1 MTQLIPGLLAAGA
14 TGGLLGLMYLL
25 ALWRTLQRLHTRRL
39 PGLWLAGG
47 MALRIIVV
55 GAVLF
60 GVLQWGDWHHVLAA
74 IAGFTLARWLVA
86 RRMVACKTPPA
97 DQDRRPA

>member
-1 MTQLIPGLLAAGA
+1 MMQLILGLLASSVAGA
-14 TGGLLGLMYLL
+14 VLGLMFLL
-25 ALWRTLQRLHTRRL
+25 ALWHSLQRLQTRRR
-39 PGLWLAGG
+39 PGPWLAGG

-60 GVLQWGDWHHVLAA
+60 GVLRLWDWRHVVAA
-74 IAGFTLARWLVA
+74 LAGFTLARWLVT

-97 DQDRRPA
+97 DQDRTLA

>member
-1 MTQLIPGLLAAGA
+1 MTALTLTLFAAFALGMALGLLF
-14 TGGLLGLMYLL
+14 LL
-25 ALWRTLQRLHTRRL
+25 ALWHSLQRLHTRRR

-55 GAVLF
+55 GAVMF
-60 GVLQWGDWHHVLAA
+60 GVLQLWDWRHVIAA

-86 RRMVACKTPPA
+86 RRMVACRRPPA
-97 DQDRRPA
+97 EQNRRLA

>member
-1 MTQLIPGLLAAGA
+1 MTQLILDLLAAGA
-14 TGGLLGLMYLL
+14 TGAVLGLMFLL
-25 ALWRTLQRLHTRRL
+25 ALWRSLQRLHTRRR

-60 GVLQWGDWHHVLAA
+60 GVLQLWDWRHVVAA

-97 DQDRRPA
+97 GQDRRLA